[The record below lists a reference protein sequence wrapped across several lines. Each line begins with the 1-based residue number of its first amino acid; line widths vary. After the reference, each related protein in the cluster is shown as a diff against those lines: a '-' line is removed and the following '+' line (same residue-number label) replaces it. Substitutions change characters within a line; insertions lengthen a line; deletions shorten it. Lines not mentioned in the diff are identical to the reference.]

1 MTAGRNP
8 SAGGLLYLSV
18 WRSGYYGFRGCVNIY
33 LLIISVFVQILM
45 KIECYAL
52 YFAYFKI
59 NKVIFK

>member
-1 MTAGRNP
+1 MTAGRRI

-18 WRSGYYGFRGCVNIY
+18 WRSGYYGFRGCVNIC
-33 LLIISVFVQILM
+33 LLIIGIFVYILI
-45 KIECYAL
+45 KIKYYTF